1 MMNHNVYLP
10 DEISERARAAELN
23 LSGLL
28 RGAVIDEL
36 DRIDTLEA
44 AQDGMSEQTVD
55 VEDRNGESLRLRFT
69 GKYITGRDPDVYLTD
84 EGKVVL
90 VFEEAYETFDDVE
103 DFSDWVANEDRN
115 NLGGSSEEVVR
126 EAVAALGGRIVIDL

>member
-44 AQDGMSEQTVD
+44 AQDGMTEQTVD
-55 VEDRNGESLRLRFT
+55 VEDRRGESLRLRFT
-69 GKYITGRDPDVYLTD
+69 GKYITGSDPDVYLTD
-84 EGKVVL
+84 EGKVIL
-90 VFEEAYETFDDVE
+90 VFEEEYETFDDVD

-115 NLGGSSEEVVR
+115 NLGGSSEDVVR